1 MKFILPG
8 NVAIKNKKNG
18 QFLSVKQGRL
28 VMTETSQGKN
38 SEWLWK
44 SIKENEFWGVI
55 IAGNS
60 EYDLTPLPW
69 LGVPSISNWQKG
81 TIPVSLG
88 FWGNNHRP
96 LWRRSGNK
104 IISSQ
109 AAYLAQDEFGKI
121 IGLSSTNN
129 DNRTWD
135 LLELEIQG

>member
-8 NVAIKNKKNG
+8 KVEIKNKKNG
-18 QFLSVKQGRL
+18 LFLSIKQGRL

-44 SIKENEFWGVI
+44 SINENEFWGVI
-55 IAGNS
+55 IPGNS
-60 EYDLTPLPW
+60 ENDSLPR
-69 LGVPSISNWQKG
+69 LSVPTIRNWQKG
-81 TIPVSLG
+81 TIPVRLD
-88 FWGNNHRP
+88 FWGTSQF

-109 AAYLAQDEFGKI
+109 AAYLAQDEFGEI

-129 DNRTWD
+129 DNRNWD

>member
-8 NVAIKNKKNG
+8 KVAIKNKKNG
-18 QFLSVKQGRL
+18 LFLSIKQGRL

-44 SIKENEFWGVI
+44 SINENEFWGVI
-55 IAGNS
+55 IPGNS
-60 EYDLTPLPW
+60 ENDSLPW
-69 LGVPSISNWQKG
+69 LSVPSISNWQKG
-81 TIPVSLG
+81 TIPVRLD
-88 FWGNNHRP
+88 FWGTSQF

-109 AAYLAQDEFGKI
+109 AAYLAQDEFGEI

-129 DNRTWD
+129 GNRNWD